1 MYAELSHTYSAYSAL
16 SVGQCFLDQGGPS
29 QLNLQFLGVGC
40 LPKTQ
45 SFQKQNTDFV
55 KICRYEKY
63 MRKSQKMVCRYV
75 HIARR
80 HFANV

>member
-16 SVGQCFLDQGGPS
+16 SVGQCFLDQGGR
-29 QLNLQFLGVGC
+29 C
-40 LPKTQ
+40 LPKPQ

-63 MRKSQKMVCRYV
+63 MRKGQKMVGKVRM
-75 HIARR
+75 
-80 HFANV
+80 